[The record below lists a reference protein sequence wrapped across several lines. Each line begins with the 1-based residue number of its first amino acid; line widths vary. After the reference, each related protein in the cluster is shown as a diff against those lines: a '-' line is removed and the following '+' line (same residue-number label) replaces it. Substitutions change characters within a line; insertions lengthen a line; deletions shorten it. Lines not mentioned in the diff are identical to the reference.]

1 MVTRLLDISLRQRML
16 VVIFAI
22 MLGIGGLYSFR
33 TLPIDAFPDVTSVLV
48 QVVTKAPG
56 LSPAEVERLV
66 TYPIELQLTGVPAL
80 MEMRS
85 LTKVG
90 LSLVGH
96 QPRAPARARASDRSK
111 RTAPSWHR
119 TDARAEQHGVG

>member
-16 VVIFAI
+16 IVIFAI
-22 MLGIGGLYSFR
+22 MLGIGGLYSFQ
-33 TLPIDAFPDVTSVLV
+33 TIPIDAFPDVTSVLV

-66 TYPIELQLTGVPAL
+66 TYPIELQLTGVPTL

-90 LSLVGH
+90 LSLVTIVF
-96 QPRAPARARASDRSK
+96 D
-111 RTAPSWHR
+111 
-119 TDARAEQHGVG
+119 DAMDINL

>member
-16 VVIFAI
+16 IVIFAI

-33 TLPIDAFPDVTSVLV
+33 TIPIDAFPDVTSVLV

-90 LSLVGH
+90 LSLVTIVFDD
-96 QPRAPARARASDRSK
+96 AMDTNLARQLVLA
-111 RTAPSWHR
+111 
-119 TDARAEQHGVG
+119 